1 MISSRSVVTNRMTVK
16 TLLLSAVLSLA
27 ACGGGGG
34 NSNNPTPTAI
44 PTLPPT
50 AEPDTTPNEI
60 SITLPQTTFEPGA
73 AATSEAVTITGI
85 DTLTTI
91 VISGGGEYSID
102 GGSFTSAPGQ
112 IEEGQTLVVRTTAS
126 TDFGQTVSVTL
137 TVGTESTDIN
147 IVTEGQDTTPDT
159 FTFAAVTDLALASD
173 TVSASATISGI
184 NDDTPVTIAGGAYSI
199 DSGNYTSEPGSIT
212 SGQSI
217 TVRLTAST
225 EFATPATATLTV
237 GGVDAVFSVTTVAQD
252 VTPDTVSLINAIDAA
267 MGALSESAP
276 VTISGITG
284 NVGISV
290 AGGEYSI
297 AGGDFT
303 RDAGTITNGQEIV
316 VRGMAPATASA
327 SQDVVLTVGTET
339 STYSIFTP
347 VDNTAPVAELY
358 FPTQV
363 GLTDQAELQ
372 VRGIASDDISSITAI
387 TVNGIDVTSTDDF
400 ATWQATVPLA
410 LGDTE
415 ISVVTT
421 DSVGNTGDPQLL
433 STITRR
439 DDLTGAFPLDSYDVT
454 QLFALKFID
463 NYQTLVVAERLRKI
477 YKMNPQTGEL
487 TVFSNGAD
495 PLNDTRTLNSWV
507 FRLAYFDNLP
517 EPRLFCLGEDV
528 FEINIET
535 GERTLFAETAFNDP
549 EVDADVI
556 QYVDEFK
563 GGDAASSYM
572 LAHNGDK
579 VLFKVNVSDGSKTV
593 VSDPADVDLGVGFGT
608 GVAALSIAHSL
619 GAVYASTGGT
629 LDATLSVDLLTGFRT
644 LISADNVP
652 EGNLLISVYYDS
664 EISGDESHMYITG
677 AIDVGT
683 VRPVLKMNL
692 QAGDDYGRT
701 TTVRSDVPPGQVSG
715 KDMELWEERGLAYVN
730 DTRSVA
736 VVDVETGDAVIL
748 FRYAFP

>member
-1 MISSRSVVTNRMTVK
+1 MTVK

-184 NDDTPVTIAGGAYSI
+184 NDDAPVTIAGGAYSI

-225 EFATPATATLTV
+225 EFATPTTATLTV

-400 ATWQATVPLA
+400 ATWQASVPLA

-439 DDLTGAFPLDSYDVT
+439 DDLTGAFPLDDYDVT
-454 QLFALKFID
+454 QIFGLKFID
-463 NYQTLVVAERLRKI
+463 NYQTLVVAERFRKI
-477 YKMNPQTGEL
+477 YKMNPHTGEL
-487 TVFSNGAD
+487 AVFSNGAD
-495 PLNDTRTLNSWV
+495 PLNDNDTLNSRV
-507 FRLAYFDNLP
+507 YELVYFDNLP
-517 EPRLFCLGEDV
+517 EPRLFCLGKDF
-528 FEINIET
+528 FEIDLET

-549 EVDADVI
+549 EQSSDMAWFS
-556 QYVDEFK
+556 DEYK
-563 GGDAASSYM
+563 GVDAASSYM
-572 LAHNGDK
+572 LAHNGDQI
-579 VLFKVNVSDGSKTV
+579 LYKVNVGDGSRTV
-593 VSDPADVDLGVGFGT
+593 VSDPTDVDLGYSFGT
-608 GVAALSIAHSL
+608 AITALSIAQNSNV
-619 GAVYASTGGT
+619 VYASAGGT
-629 LDATLSVDLLTGFRT
+629 LAGTLSVDLATGFRT
-644 LISADNVP
+644 FISGDDIP
-652 EGNLLISVYYDS
+652 EGNPWISSYYDT
-664 EISGDESHMYITG
+664 EISNDETRMYITG
-677 AIDVGT
+677 
-683 VRPVLKMNL
+683 VLQPGSVAQIREMNL
-692 QAGDDYGRT
+692 QVGDDYGRT
-701 TTVRSDVPPGQVSG
+701 SVIRSESLPGQVSTQ
-715 KDMELWEERGLAYVN
+715 DMELWEERGLVYVN
-730 DTRSVA
+730 DTRSVG
-736 VVDVETGDAVIL
+736 VVDIETGDAVIL